1 MIVITDGSFATS
13 YITRHYYICLV
24 QKSAQPGD
32 NTDPVRHSCEEG
44 TTFSKVIRS
53 SSKTCVNGDG
63 FREPL
68 LSNYLRR
75 IILLSCV
82 EDRVVKKDDVTG
94 ERDLRGRG
102 RGDRR
107 HHRGGHEAHAA
118 SGDLGE
124 VAEQQ
129 EQDSEQGE
137 AEPLRGVYTVPHQD
151 WHVQQERCALH
162 AQQ

>member
-1 MIVITDGSFATS
+1 M
-13 YITRHYYICLV
+13 
-24 QKSAQPGD
+24 
-32 NTDPVRHSCEEG
+32 
-44 TTFSKVIRS
+44 
-53 SSKTCVNGDG
+53 
-63 FREPL
+63 

-82 EDRVVKKDDVTG
+82 EDRVANNDNDNVTG

-107 HHRGGHEAHAA
+107 HHRGGHETHAA
-118 SGDLGE
+118 SSDLGE
-124 VAEQQ
+124 VAKQQ

-137 AEPLRGVYTVPHQD
+137 AEPLRGVHTVPHQD
-151 WHVQQERCALH
+151 RHVQQERCALH